1 MNPVPPPPVPFRGSP
16 IILLIE
22 DDPGFTYLMQRYV
35 QRSGCR
41 LVTLKPDEATP
52 ALIQQT
58 QPAVLVLDVASHP
71 QASLEM
77 LRTLKSDL
85 LTSEIPVVVC
95 SELEQEARSL
105 EIGAEVYLS
114 KPVMYYDFLTALADT
129 GVLSPIYPE

>member
-1 MNPVPPPPVPFRGSP
+1 MNRPAPAPASSP
-16 IILLIE
+16 RIILIE
-22 DDPGFTYLMQRYV
+22 DDPGFTYLVHRYV

-41 LVTLKPDEATP
+41 IITTKPDEAAL
-52 ALIQQT
+52 ALIQRT
-58 QPAVLVLDVASHP
+58 QPAVIVLDMASHS
-71 QASLEM
+71 QTSLEM
-77 LRTLKSDL
+77 LSALKNDL
-85 LTSEIPVVVC
+85 STSEIPVVVC